1 MKAILAWSVAGLVAV
16 SAFAVSAQTPKS
28 QWAGIYTAAQA
39 KRGTGLYADKCSSCH
54 GDNLTGGDNAPGLV
68 GGEFS
73 ANWNDLRIGD
83 LFERIRISM
92 PQDAPGSMSREQYA
106 DVLAFILQKGGYP
119 AGSTELPTQLDVL
132 NTYQF
137 LSTKPQ

>member
-1 MKAILAWSVAGLVAV
+1 MKAILAVSLAVFGLF
-16 SAFAVSAQTPKS
+16 AFVSAQAPKS
-28 QWAGIYTAAQA
+28 QWDGIYTAAQA
-39 KRGTGLYADKCSSCH
+39 KRGSGIYADKCSSCH

-92 PQDAPGSMSREQYA
+92 PQDAPGSLSRQEYA
-106 DVLAFILQKGGYP
+106 DVLAYTLQKGNYP
-119 AGSTELPTQLDVL
+119 AGDAELPTQLDAL
-132 NTYQF
+132 NAIQF
-137 LSTKPQ
+137 IATKP